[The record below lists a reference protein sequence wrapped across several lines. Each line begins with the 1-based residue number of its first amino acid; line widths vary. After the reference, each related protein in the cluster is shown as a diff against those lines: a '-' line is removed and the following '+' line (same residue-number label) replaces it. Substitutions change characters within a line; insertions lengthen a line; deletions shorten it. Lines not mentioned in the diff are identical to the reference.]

1 MALSD
6 NKDYDFPQVLKESF
20 DPDEKRLRV
29 DAIINDGVDALII
42 NPDGSINADVIVEN
56 AIVNVPYDSIYASY
70 PTAVQEVYTYQNA
83 AVTVAV
89 VTVDYTDS
97 TKNFILS
104 VVRTP

>member
-6 NKDYDFPQVLKESF
+6 NKLYDFPKAITESF

-42 NPDGSINADVIVEN
+42 NEDGSINANVIVEN
-56 AIVNVPYDSIYASY
+56 AIVTVPYDSIFASY
-70 PTAVQEVYTYQNA
+70 PTSVQEVYTYKNLSA
-83 AVTVAV
+83 TVAI

-97 TKNFILS
+97 TKNFLLS
-104 VVRTP
+104 VVRT